1 MKYSI
6 RTCKYVTKSPY
17 TYILVEADDSLTKF
31 HVWGKTKGFNTLYYD
46 EERVLNLIQE
56 KYPNAERIEKKMK
69 SRFKNVLT
77 SK

>member
-31 HVWGKTKGFNTLYYD
+31 HVWGKTKGFNTLFYD
-46 EERVLNLIQE
+46 EKKVFEMMQE
-56 KYPNAERIEKKMK
+56 KYPDAERIEKKLK
-69 SRFKNVLT
+69 SKFKNRLI